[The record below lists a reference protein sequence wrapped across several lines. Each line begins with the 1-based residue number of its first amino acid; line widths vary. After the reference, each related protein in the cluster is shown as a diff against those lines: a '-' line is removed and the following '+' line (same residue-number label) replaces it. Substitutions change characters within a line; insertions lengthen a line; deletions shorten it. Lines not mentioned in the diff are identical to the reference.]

1 MSIALQAPQPEFRVG
16 KTATV
21 KKAKKGFGEAWNF
34 RELDP
39 HIVCGSPV
47 PSLSPTGIAENPPES
62 AKNHSSWAKH
72 QLQPFFSFSLQYHKP
87 PSRF

>member
-21 KKAKKGFGEAWNF
+21 KKAKKGVGEAWNF

-39 HIVCGSPV
+39 HIVCGNPV
-47 PSLSPTGIAENPPES
+47 PSLSLTGIAENPPES
-62 AKNHSSWAKH
+62 AKIIPNSHGTRGSKRACTDDV
-72 QLQPFFSFSLQYHKP
+72 
-87 PSRF
+87 